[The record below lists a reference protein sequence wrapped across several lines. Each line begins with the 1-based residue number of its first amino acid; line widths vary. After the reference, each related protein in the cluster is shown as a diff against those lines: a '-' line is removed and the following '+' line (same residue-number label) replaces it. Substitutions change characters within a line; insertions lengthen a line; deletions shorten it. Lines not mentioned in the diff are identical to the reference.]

1 LCATPAPDGAYIT
14 LYPLLRNSEFE
25 RFRTAAGFATQSGEE
40 AAGEAAAAVLPQLG
54 VAVKATVEATAASA
68 AGTILYMEGALSLQA
83 DAIAEAAESNCVES
97 KMSIEAKL
105 DSVM

>member
-1 LCATPAPDGAYIT
+1 
-14 LYPLLRNSEFE
+14 
-25 RFRTAAGFATQSGEE
+25 
-40 AAGEAAAAVLPQLG
+40 

-68 AGTILYMEGALSLQA
+68 AGTMLYMEGALSLQA